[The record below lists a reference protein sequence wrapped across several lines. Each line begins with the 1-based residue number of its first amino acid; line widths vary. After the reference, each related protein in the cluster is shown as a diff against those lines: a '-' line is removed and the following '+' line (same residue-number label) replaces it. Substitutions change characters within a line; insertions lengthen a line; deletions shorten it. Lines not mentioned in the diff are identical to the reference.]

1 MTSKERAALRAQAN
15 TIETTLIVGKGGVSE
30 QVLQE
35 ASNLLDAHELIKG
48 KVLETAMLTAR
59 EASDAICEVLGAEGI
74 GCVGTKFIVWRK
86 SEKLEQEKK
95 TAAKPAAA
103 KPAKKRNGNYNPVK
117 VSNTRRK
124 EQLRERKQKQ
134 KEYFHEAAVKS
145 RPPSRE
151 ETAAGEWLREFYLYS
166 FLFYSE
172 KERTVSHREEKERDD
187 QRTFRTVLWTSIDQ
201 SLAGL
206 GWRRKVSVI
215 TASESNRFP
224 AIIKIACGVVKLN
237 GQIQT
242 Q

>member
-59 EASDAICEVLGAEGI
+59 EASDAICEALGAEGI

-95 TAAKPAAA
+95 S
-103 KPAKKRNGNYNPVK
+103 AKKRNGNYNPVK

-134 KEYFHEAAVKS
+134 KEYFHEAAVK
-145 RPPSRE
+145 
-151 ETAAGEWLREFYLYS
+151 AAIE
-166 FLFYSE
+166 
-172 KERTVSHREEKERDD
+172 
-187 QRTFRTVLWTSIDQ
+187 
-201 SLAGL
+201 
-206 GWRRKVSVI
+206 RRKQQQENS
-215 TASESNRFP
+215 
-224 AIIKIACGVVKLN
+224 
-237 GQIQT
+237 
-242 Q
+242 